1 MQSTVMDHK
10 VQKFKT
16 YKLLAIPAQIWFGL
30 FLTLPVVLVIII
42 SFATK
47 GTYGFVQWIFQWK
60 SYELALQP
68 AYLGIFFKSIEIA
81 TVTATTCVT
90 ISFFMSWAMATATKE
105 KRRLWMTILMLP
117 FLTNLIIRIYAIKL
131 FVGIDGPLQS
141 ILHAMNF
148 SFDPFAFTANPILV
162 FYGMITTYLP
172 FALFPLYAAFEKFD
186 FDLVESAKDLGANYA
201 QIIFRI
207 LIPNLKPALAS
218 AFSLVFI
225 PSLGEYVI
233 PDLLGGAKQMY
244 LGSLIVENFLKSRNW
259 PLGAAVSIWI
269 FVVLVL
275 FLGIISFIKRNR
287 HGRA

>member
-1 MQSTVMDHK
+1 MQK
-10 VQKFKT
+10 LKNYKF
-16 YKLLAIPAQIWFGL
+16 LAIPAQIWFGV
-30 FLTLPVVLVIII
+30 FLTLPVVLVVLI

-47 GTYGFVQWIFQWK
+47 GTYGYVQWIFQWK
-60 SYELALQP
+60 SYETALQP
-68 AYLGIFFKSIEIA
+68 AYLGIFLKSITIA
-81 TVTATTCVT
+81 SVTATTCLT
-90 ISFFMSWAMATATKE
+90 LAFFMSWAMATASKE

-117 FLTNLIIRIYAIKL
+117 FLTNLIIRVYAIKL
-131 FVGIDGPLQS
+131 FVGVDGPLQS
-141 ILHAMNF
+141 FLQF
-148 SFDPFAFTANPILV
+148 LGLSVDPFIFTANPVLV

-186 FDLVESAKDLGANYA
+186 FDLVESAIDLGANYG
-201 QIIFRI
+201 QIIFKI
-207 LIPNLKPALAS
+207 LIPNLKPALVS

-269 FVVLVL
+269 FIILVL
-275 FLGIISFIKRNR
+275 FLMFANLLKRNR